1 MQRSSME
8 AVVDLLALNGK
19 GTRTVIA
26 ASVPDI
32 THCIKCCLLQL
43 TNAMHFLNFSL
54 QVFLQS
60 DIEAVAALNI
70 DMEPQVSLS
79 SERHLHRNSSIQVG
93 DPGVTSSTPDCV
105 EPQQPGIYHDLGMV
119 VLSAIAAPM
128 LNAEKRP
135 TRQWAAWTHQEEES
149 FFNALRQ
156 NFEKITR
163 HVQSKN
169 KDQVRHYY
177 YRLVRRMNKLLGPRL
192 YLDAK
197 NSKDTNAAMLRCASG
212 LKIFGECIDYNAI
225 MDQGFVSYLGIDE
238 DSRWSLLAKYSCK
251 ASKLHL
257 KPRRFKIFV
266 EALENQL
273 LKDRRKN
280 VRKRSSQGENGSPT
294 TPSIISNQNRAS
306 GHDSRTLKLVLV
318 DSQNIQKLVVGKG
331 SLKRNVN
338 LGVIRNSNKGD
349 LTAMKP
355 ARQRRKPASSAA
367 YKKWEKA
374 AIAGVSLVA
383 DAAEHLERTAT
394 DKEVEHDEGQ
404 KGLDSVENVLPHLPA
419 SLLDYVESSAHNN
432 MKLKLQLFPIDD
444 GTRKALEMDKH
455 NPHLELTLSTRKKIS
470 SVLEHL
476 NRKWGN
482 STVASGELMLFP
494 YIVNRE
500 NLVGCQRWTQ
510 DSLVNAADVYF
521 SIGSPPVFRLRYG
534 WFSNANFASV
544 TLRTPST
551 YICLPD
557 GGNERGK
564 AMDSVSTNEPSTS
577 DQFLEDPCRDCPTS
591 MNSNHAS
598 TPNSAEESNEKNEF
612 IATGPINNLA
622 KSFDT
627 AANTYWH
634 RTESDDGTSTQQ
646 LEDVD
651 GLRLSNVN
659 ALSAGE
665 WADSLT
671 DVSIGDLLS
680 ELPHEAD
687 FNCAELPIVQSNQ
700 CLQQIPFSC
709 DSFDAAIAAHIS
721 RHQSKMGF
729 FSSVTS
735 HTSSIWDGEE
745 TCDAFAFQRNH
756 SLPKEVTTSSAA
768 SPRVGKQM
776 DRTNSITSGAF
787 LEELPDFVGVMDY
800 PTGEDSMCLSDSQ
813 VTNNQAKDF
822 NGLTD
827 IYWVCFLFF
836 ILSFFPCCF
845 MLYIPFKLTETD
857 SLGLPDLD
865 IPSSKYHAEDLIS
878 TDSLGG
884 LNHLIASSLDAF
896 QNCSFFG
903 LNKKDS
909 TSTVEARETTS
920 FSDFKIGSGI

>member
-1 MQRSSME
+1 
-8 AVVDLLALNGK
+8 
-19 GTRTVIA
+19 
-26 ASVPDI
+26 
-32 THCIKCCLLQL
+32 
-43 TNAMHFLNFSL
+43 
-54 QVFLQS
+54 
-60 DIEAVAALNI
+60 
-70 DMEPQVSLS
+70 MEPQASLS

-93 DPGVTSSTPDCV
+93 DPDVTSSTPDCRKDR
-105 EPQQPGIYHDLGMV
+105 HDNGLLGHIKKRKVSSMHYDKLARHV
-119 VLSAIAAPM
+119 IAGMCFGLKSFQLCYTSLSNH
-128 LNAEKRP
+128 LEL
-135 TRQWAAWTHQEEES
+135 S
-149 FFNALRQ
+149 LQ

-197 NSKDTNAAMLRCASG
+197 NSKDTNAAMLRW
-212 LKIFGECIDYNAI
+212 
-225 MDQGFVSYLGIDE
+225 
-238 DSRWSLLAKYSCK
+238 WSLLAKYSCK

-294 TPSIISNQNRAS
+294 TPSIITNQNRAS
-306 GHDSRTLKLVLV
+306 GHDSRTVKLVLV
-318 DSQNIQKLVVGKG
+318 DSQNIQKLGVGKG

-394 DKEVEHDEGQ
+394 DKEVDHDEGQ
-404 KGLDSVENVLPHLPA
+404 KGLDSVENVLSHLPA

-432 MKLKLQLFPIDD
+432 TKLKLQLFPIDD

-521 SIGSPPVFRLRYG
+521 SIGSPLVFRLRYG

-551 YICLPD
+551 YSCLPD
-557 GGNERGK
+557 GGNEKGK
-564 AMDSVSTNEPSTS
+564 AMDSVSTNEPSTG

-598 TPNSAEESNEKNEF
+598 TPDSAEESNEKNEF
-612 IATGPINNLA
+612 IATGPIN

-634 RTESDDGTSTQQ
+634 RTEIDDRTSTQQ

-659 ALSAGE
+659 VLSAGE

-671 DVSIGDLLS
+671 DASIGDLLS

-687 FNCAELPIVQSNQ
+687 FNCAELPNVQSNQ

-756 SLPKEVTTSSAA
+756 SLPKEVTTSAVA

-776 DRTNSITSGAF
+776 DSTSSFTSGAF

-800 PTGEDSMCLSDSQ
+800 RTGEDCMCLSDSQ
-813 VTNNQAKDF
+813 VTNSQVKDF

-827 IYWVCFLFF
+827 IYW
-836 ILSFFPCCF
+836 P
-845 MLYIPFKLTETD
+845 E

-903 LNKKDS
+903 PNKKDS
-909 TSTVEARETTS
+909 TSTVEARETTT

>member
-1 MQRSSME
+1 
-8 AVVDLLALNGK
+8 
-19 GTRTVIA
+19 
-26 ASVPDI
+26 
-32 THCIKCCLLQL
+32 
-43 TNAMHFLNFSL
+43 
-54 QVFLQS
+54 
-60 DIEAVAALNI
+60 
-70 DMEPQVSLS
+70 MEPQVSLD

-93 DPGVTSSTPDCV
+93 DPGVTSSTPDRV
-105 EPQQPGIYHDLGMV
+105 EPRQP
-119 VLSAIAAPM
+119 
-128 LNAEKRP
+128 EKRP

-156 NFEKITR
+156 VGKNFEKITR

-177 YRLVRRMNKLLGPRL
+177 YRLVRRMNKLLGPGL
-192 YLDAK
+192 CLDAK
-197 NSKDTNAAMLRCASG
+197 NSKDTNAAMLRW
-212 LKIFGECIDYNAI
+212 
-225 MDQGFVSYLGIDE
+225 
-238 DSRWSLLAKYSCK
+238 WSLLAKYSCK

-294 TPSIISNQNRAS
+294 TPSIITNQNRAS
-306 GHDSRTLKLVLV
+306 GHDTRTVKLVLV
-318 DSQNIQKLVVGKG
+318 DSQNIQKLGGGKG

-338 LGVIRNSNKGD
+338 LGVIRNNNKGD
-349 LTAMKP
+349 STAMKP

-383 DAAEHLERTAT
+383 DAAEHLERTAP
-394 DKEVEHDEGQ
+394 DKEFEHDQGQ
-404 KGLDSVENVLPHLPA
+404 NGLDSVENVLPHLPA
-419 SLLDYVESSAHNN
+419 SLLHYVESSAHNN

-444 GTRKALEMDKH
+444 GTRRALEMDKH

-494 YIVNRE
+494 YVVNRE
-500 NLVGCQRWTQ
+500 NLVGYQRWTQ
-510 DSLVNAADVYF
+510 DSLVSAADVYL

-534 WFSNANFASV
+534 WFSNANFASM
-544 TLRTPST
+544 TLRAPST
-551 YICLPD
+551 YSCLTD
-557 GGNERGK
+557 GGNEKGK
-564 AMDSVSTNEPSTS
+564 AMDSVSTTEPSTG
-577 DQFLEDPCRDCPTS
+577 DQFLEDPSRDCPTS

-598 TPNSAEESNEKNEF
+598 TPHSAGVSNETNEF
-612 IATGPINNLA
+612 IAIGPINNLV
-622 KSFDT
+622 KSFDP
-627 AANTYWH
+627 AANTSWH
-634 RTESDDGTSTQQ
+634 RTETDDRTSTQQ

-659 ALSAGE
+659 VLSAGE

-687 FNCAELPIVQSNQ
+687 FNCVEPPIVQSNQ
-700 CLQQIPFSC
+700 CLQQIPFTC

-721 RHQSKMGF
+721 RHQSKVGF
-729 FSSVTS
+729 VSSVTS

-756 SLPKEVTTSSAA
+756 SLRKEVTTSAVA
-768 SPRVGKQM
+768 SPQVGKQM
-776 DRTNSITSGAF
+776 DRTSTIASGAF
-787 LEELPDFVGVMDY
+787 LEELPDFVGPMDY
-800 PTGEDSMCLSDSQ
+800 PTGEDRMCLSDLQ
-813 VTNNQAKDF
+813 VVNNQAKNF

-827 IYWVCFLFF
+827 IYW
-836 ILSFFPCCF
+836 P
-845 MLYIPFKLTETD
+845 D
-857 SLGLPDLD
+857 SLGLLDLD
-865 IPSSKYHAEDLIS
+865 IPSSKYHAEDLILS
-878 TDSLGG
+878 DSLGG